1 MADIRLGGPVD
12 RDIQAANMARMRA
25 QIRRRERDSY
35 LAQQYGVSQSDI
47 DLLNQAAAA
56 NDAIALAI
64 LRRIRG

>member
-1 MADIRLGGPVD
+1 MGDMRLGGPVD

-35 LAQQYGVSQSDI
+35 LAQGHGVSQYEI
-47 DLLNQAAAA
+47 DLLEQAAAA
-56 NDAIALAI
+56 NDAVALAI

>member
-1 MADIRLGGPVD
+1 MGDIRLGGPVD
-12 RDIQAANMARMRA
+12 RDIQAANVARMRA

-35 LAQQYGVSQSDI
+35 LAQQHGVTQADI

>member
-25 QIRRRERDSY
+25 QIRRRELASY
-35 LAQQYGVSQSDI
+35 VAQQYGVSQYDI
-47 DLLNQAAAA
+47 ELLRQAAAA
-56 NDAIALAI
+56 NDAIAAAI